1 MKAEDRRRE
10 ILDILA
16 ESRQITAPEV
26 AEKFHVSRRTAVN
39 DLQIIERSDY
49 PIYAVQ
55 GHDGGYKVME
65 GCQIYRRTLK
75 SKEENLLRKI
85 LSEPRSEEERE
96 ILKGIIKAFSTKRFL

>member
-16 ESRQITAPEV
+16 ENRQITAPEV
-26 AEKFHVSRRTAVN
+26 AERFQVSRRTAVN
-39 DLQIIERSDY
+39 DLQILERSDY

-65 GCQIYRRTLK
+65 DCQIYRRSLK
-75 SKEENLLRKI
+75 RNEEDLLRKI
-85 LSEPRSEEERE
+85 LSEPRSDEEKAT
-96 ILKGIIKAFSTKRFL
+96 LLGIIKAFSSKRFL